1 MNLGSVSFLTSLRRK
16 CGFLTSLR
24 RKCQFLT
31 FVRRKCQFLTPPKAE
46 MSTSDLPKAEMSISD
61 PLRQECQFLTSLRRK
76 CRPLE
81 VSREHSDLQRTGRP
95 AENKIAYGS
104 DFKTAVRV
112 PLSVRGRCLVVR
124 VEI

>member
-1 MNLGSVSFLTSLRRK
+1 MRISDLPKAEMPISDLRK
-16 CGFLTSLR
+16 AEMSISN
-24 RKCQFLT
+24 
-31 FVRRKCQFLTPPKAE
+31 PPKAE

-104 DFKTAVRV
+104 DFKTAVRI

-124 VEI
+124 IEI